1 MLLNYRVDACPETRE
16 DFGAGI
22 LGTLGRD
29 QQPSFDGYIT
39 FLVHIWLSNQL
50 ERRFV
55 RTDPVPLEDPG
66 HREVSIPYWRPF
78 EIKE

>member
-1 MLLNYRVDACPETRE
+1 MLSEGMYGRHRDNVAGRV
-16 DFGAGI
+16 GI
-22 LGTLGRD
+22 K
-29 QQPSFDGYIT
+29 P

-55 RTDPVPLEDPG
+55 QTDPVPLEDPG
-66 HREVSIPYWRPF
+66 HREGSIPYWRPF